1 VERGSVFLILRV
13 TLPTTHEL
21 SNGATMDQN
30 LERDTVIELLGRL
43 GDEDDESVLAAAR
56 SLHATVRAAN
66 VDWNDLLLP
75 DGDMEDDLGDDDDI
89 EDSDEIED
97 DHEIEEDIAESL
109 VTDGAESLVSIDRLL
124 GNPDVSAAL
133 KEELEGYKEDISEN
147 LFTTSDAAY
156 LKALAERL
164 KQ

>member
-1 VERGSVFLILRV
+1 MILRV

-56 SLHATVRAAN
+56 SLHATVRDAN
-66 VDWNDLLLP
+66 VNWNDLLFP
-75 DGDMEDDLGDDDDI
+75 DGDMEVDIDDDPDDHEHEQDHDYNDDDD
-89 EDSDEIED
+89 EIVD
-97 DHEIEEDIAESL
+97 DIAESVIADSADIL
-109 VTDGAESLVSIDRLL
+109 VLIDSLSS
-124 GNPDVSAAL
+124 NPDVSAAL
-133 KEELEGYKEDISEN
+133 QEELEGYKDDIREGD
-147 LFTTSDAAY
+147 FTTSDAAY